1 MEVPF
6 YYSFK
11 EFEENYKTDL
21 ENWLKN
27 YLDADEIDYKKE
39 LLSTYGLF
47 LDVSGNK
54 FIEDINSNWIPD
66 EYPEYYELS
75 IITYK
80 DFMQEKLLQYLYNNG
95 FSNFDG
101 DYLEIPFD
109 IDVMDF
115 WEDCNLRTR
124 KNSGIIDD
132 KRHKYLKVFFSFDNF
147 SEKLIFDDSKYR
159 NFKYSVSKIFDYLIK
174 NTPKQEIFHPYK
186 IKLKGSLQ
194 SIGFIFSELIDKGY
208 IEAPKRNGN
217 NNTSAISRM
226 ILEHFEFIDKEEQP
240 KPEDIRKTLFIENK
254 LSADKQTL
262 FKIPESKIINTD

>member
-95 FSNFDG
+95 F
-101 DYLEIPFD
+101 
-109 IDVMDF
+109 
-115 WEDCNLRTR
+115 
-124 KNSGIIDD
+124 
-132 KRHKYLKVFFSFDNF
+132 
-147 SEKLIFDDSKYR
+147 
-159 NFKYSVSKIFDYLIK
+159 
-174 NTPKQEIFHPYK
+174 
-186 IKLKGSLQ
+186 
-194 SIGFIFSELIDKGY
+194 
-208 IEAPKRNGN
+208 
-217 NNTSAISRM
+217 
-226 ILEHFEFIDKEEQP
+226 
-240 KPEDIRKTLFIENK
+240 
-254 LSADKQTL
+254 
-262 FKIPESKIINTD
+262 